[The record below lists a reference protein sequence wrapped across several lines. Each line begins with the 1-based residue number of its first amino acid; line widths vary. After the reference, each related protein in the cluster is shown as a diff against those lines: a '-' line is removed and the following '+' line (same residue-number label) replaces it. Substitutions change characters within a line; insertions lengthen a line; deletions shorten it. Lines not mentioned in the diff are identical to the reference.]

1 MTMKKIIG
9 CLLVVF
15 TVCLSMPFSGY
26 ALVSTGAVA
35 PAFELKDVNGKAYS
49 LSQMKESSLTVIYF
63 FDVDSRSSQ
72 EGLLSL
78 NQLVASTKSNLKV
91 IAITG
96 SSPGKVTQFIKSNRL
111 SFPVLLDSGPVRT
124 EYKARQILPVICTVG
139 PGLKVLDFFQGGGK
153 TTEKMLA
160 RVAERELQ
168 RKNTVVA
175 KAISKS
181 VVKKDPKNLAARK
194 VVAAASTKDGDLKE
208 AEAEC
213 RSMLSEGS
221 EGAVQGKEC
230 QAQVFLKSG
239 KYDDALKLARE
250 VEKLA
255 PDRSF
260 VHVIKGDALYAK
272 NRKAEA
278 KAEYELAT
286 KKKSSE
292 PYQEAVAYNRL
303 GRLQDAAGKKK
314 EAQELF
320 DKAVTIDPYYVEV
333 TTNKGLSY
341 ESEGKWD
348 QALKTYQQ
356 ALTID
361 KGDIYA
367 IALARRAQEML
378 DLQKDTDRS
387 KRIDQL
393 VKDLAARFKSQK
405 TDTKEEDVWT
415 SRPMVITFLDFEE
428 KGGLAERSGM
438 SAVFTAELTRYLNA
452 SGRVKV
458 VERALMDRLL
468 SELNIGS
475 SELADPATALK
486 LGKVLAAKLI
496 VTGSLIHQPQ
506 STTISFRLIDT
517 ETSDI
522 PQTTIKQ
529 LGPKSVFDQELFQ
542 YNRDILKT
550 VITKYPLRGY
560 IVKAANNEAV
570 INLGSSQGVVAGTS
584 FDLLEETKPIEFKGK
599 TLRSAPKIVGQLEVV
614 RVEPDLAYVRPG
626 NKQTP
631 LTVEAKIQERL
642 DQTAGH

>member
-1 MTMKKIIG
+1 MAA
-9 CLLVVF
+9 L
-15 TVCLSMPFSGY
+15 TVCLLASSNGF
-26 ALVSTGAVA
+26 AEVKTGAVA
-35 PAFELKDVNGKAYS
+35 PAFELKDVNGKLYS
-49 LSQMKESSLTVIYF
+49 LSQMKGSPLTVVYF

-72 EGLLSL
+72 EGLLSI
-78 NQLVASTKSNLKV
+78 NSLVASTKSSLKV

-96 SSPGKVTQFIKSNRL
+96 SPREKVIQFAKNNKL

-124 EYKARQILPVICTVG
+124 EYKARQILPVICTLG
-139 PGLKVLDFFQGGGK
+139 PGLKVFDYFQGGGK

-160 RVAERELQ
+160 RLAERELQ

-175 KAISKS
+175 KAISKE
-181 VVKKDPKNLAARK
+181 VARKHPKNLEARK
-194 VVAAASTKDGDLKE
+194 VVAAVSTRSGNLKE

-213 RSMLSEGS
+213 RNIMDD
-221 EGAVQGKEC
+221 GADGEAQGKEC
-230 QAQVFLKSG
+230 LAQVYLKKG

-260 VHVIKGDALYAK
+260 ANVIKGDALYAK
-272 NRKAEA
+272 NKKAEA
-278 KAEYELAT
+278 KIEYEKAT
-286 KKKSSE
+286 KKKTSA

-303 GRLQDAAGKKK
+303 GRMNDAAGKKK
-314 EAQELF
+314 EAQALF
-320 DKAVTIDPYYVEV
+320 DKAVAIDPYYVEV

-348 QALKTYQQ
+348 QALKTYRQ
-356 ALTID
+356 ALEID
-361 KGDIYA
+361 KNDTYA
-367 IALARRAQEML
+367 SALARRAQEML
-378 DLQKDTDRS
+378 DLQKDSDRS

-393 VKDLAARFKSQK
+393 VKDLAARYKSQK
-405 TDTKEEDVWT
+405 TDTKHDDDWT

-428 KGGLAERSGM
+428 KGGMVERSGM
-438 SAVFTAELTRYLNA
+438 SAVFSAELTRYLNA

-496 VTGSLIHQPQ
+496 VTGSLVHQPQ
-506 STTISFRLIDT
+506 ASAISFRLIDT

-529 LGPKSVFDQELFQ
+529 LGPTSVFDQELFQ
-542 YNRDILKT
+542 FNRDILKT

-560 IVKAANNEAV
+560 IVKTADNEAV
-570 INLGSSQGVVAGTS
+570 INIGSSQGVVTGTA
-584 FDLLEETKPIEFKGK
+584 FDLLEDTKPIEYKGK
-599 TLRSAPKIVGQLEVV
+599 ILRSAPKVIGQLEVV
-614 RVEPDLAYVRPG
+614 RVEQDLAYVKPI
-626 NKQTP
+626 NKQTH
-631 LTVEAKIQERL
+631 LTADARIQERL
-642 DQTAGH
+642 VESAGR